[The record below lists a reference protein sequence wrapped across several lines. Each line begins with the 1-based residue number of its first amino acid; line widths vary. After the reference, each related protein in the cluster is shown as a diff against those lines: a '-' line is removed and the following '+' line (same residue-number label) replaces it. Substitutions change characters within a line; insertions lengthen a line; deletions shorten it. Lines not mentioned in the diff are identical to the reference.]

1 MNAIPLPPKPF
12 KRRSVIA
19 AAGAALAAVPVLAAC
34 GEDEQ
39 PVESDVDAAAID
51 SSKAS
56 GTIRLGY
63 FGNVT
68 HAPALVGLE
77 AGVFADT
84 LPAAAKIETTV
95 FNAGPSAIEAL
106 FADAIDISYI
116 GPNPAINGW
125 AQSEGA
131 ALFILAGSTSGGA
144 GLVVKPDITE
154 VEDLRGKALA
164 TPQLGNTQDVA
175 ARYWLKDQGFT
186 TDENG
191 GGDVAVTPIENSEVA
206 AAFDDDTVQAAWA
219 VEPRYSDL
227 LLKHG
232 AVEFLNE
239 RELWEGGEFVT
250 THIIVA
256 QNFYQEQP
264 ELVKAFV
271 EGHLAALD
279 YIAANPEEA
288 QTAAN
293 DHIEALTDKR
303 LDDAVIAAAFANL
316 TFTADPIADSLQG
329 SKEHAVEVGLLE
341 EVDLKGIYALDILN
355 EALRDRGEDEV
366 SAGELA

>member
-1 MNAIPLPPKPF
+1 MSSASPRPL

-19 AAGAALAAVPVLAAC
+19 AAAALPAVTALAAC
-34 GEDEQ
+34 GGNDDDSSE
-39 PVESDVDAAAID
+39 AAAD
-51 SSKAS
+51 ADASTAS

-84 LPAAAKIETTV
+84 LPGAVTIEETV

-125 AQSEGA
+125 AQSQGQ
-131 ALFILAGSTSGGA
+131 ALHIIAGSTSGGA
-144 GLVVKPDITE
+144 GLVVKPEIAT
-154 VEDLRGKALA
+154 VEDLRGRALA

-175 ARYWLKDQGFT
+175 ARYWLKEQGFA

-191 GGDVAVTPIENSEVA
+191 GGDVAVTPIDNSEVA
-206 AAFDDDTVQAAWA
+206 AAFDDGTVDAAWA

-239 RELWEGGEFVT
+239 RELWDGGEFVT
-250 THIIVA
+250 THIIVSKKFLDA
-256 QNFYQEQP
+256 QP
-264 ELVKAFV
+264 ALVKAFL

-279 YIAANPEEA
+279 YIAANPDDA
-288 QTAAN
+288 QVKSN
-293 DHIEALTDKR
+293 DRIEALTDKR

-316 TFTADPIADSLQG
+316 SFTADPIAASLQG
-329 SKEHAVEVGLLE
+329 SKEHAVEIGLLE
-341 EVDLKGIYALDILN
+341 EVDLTGIYALDALN
-355 EALRDRGEDEV
+355 QVLADRGDAEV
-366 SAGELA
+366 SAGDLA

>member
-1 MNAIPLPPKPF
+1 MSAIPVPPKNV

-19 AAGAALAAVPVLAAC
+19 AAGAALAAAPVLAAC
-34 GEDEQ
+34 GAD
-39 PVESDVDAAAID
+39 DAAGGGTAG
-51 SSKAS
+51 

-68 HAPALVGLE
+68 HAPALVGLQAE
-77 AGVFADT
+77 VFKQT
-84 LPAAAKIETTV
+84 LPAEVTIEETV

-106 FADAIDISYI
+106 FAGAIDISYI

-125 AQSEGA
+125 AQSGGQ
-131 ALFILAGSTSGGA
+131 ALHIIAGSTSGGA
-144 GLVVKPDITE
+144 GLVVKPEIAT

-175 ARYWLKDQGFT
+175 ARYWLKEQGYA

-206 AAFDDDTVQAAWA
+206 AAFDDGTVQAAWA

-239 RELWEGGEFVT
+239 RELWDGGEFVT
-250 THIIVA
+250 THVIVSKK
-256 QNFYQEQP
+256 FLDEQP
-264 ELVKAFV
+264 ALVKAFL

-279 YIAANPEEA
+279 YIAEHPEEA
-288 QTAAN
+288 QTASN
-293 DHIEALTDKR
+293 DRIESLTDKR

-316 TFTADPIADSLQG
+316 TFTADPIAASLDG

-341 EVDLKGIYALDILN
+341 DVDLKGIYKLEALN
-355 EALRDRGEDEV
+355 EVLAARGDAEV
-366 SAGELA
+366 SAGDLA

>member
-1 MNAIPLPPKPF
+1 MSIARLRPL

-19 AAGAALAAVPVLAAC
+19 AGAALSAAGALAAC
-34 GEDEQ
+34 GNGTDNTSE
-39 PVESDVDAAAID
+39 AAAEAD
-51 SSKAS
+51 SSTAS

-84 LPAAAKIETTV
+84 LPEAVTIEETV

-125 AQSEGA
+125 AQSGGQ
-131 ALFILAGSTSGGA
+131 ALHIIAGSTSGGA
-144 GLVVKPDITE
+144 GLVVKPEITE
-154 VEDLRGKALA
+154 VDDLRGKALA

-175 ARYWLKDQGFT
+175 ARYWLKEQGFT
-186 TDENG
+186 TDESG
-191 GGDVAVTPIENSEVA
+191 GGDVAVTPIDNSEVA
-206 AAFDDDTVQAAWA
+206 AAFDEGTVQAAWA

-250 THIIVA
+250 THIIVSKKFLDA
-256 QNFYQEQP
+256 QP
-264 ELVKAFV
+264 ALVKAFI

-288 QTAAN
+288 QTASN
-293 DHIEALTDKR
+293 DRIEALTDKR
-303 LDDAVIAAAFANL
+303 LDDAVIAAAWENL
-316 TFTADPIADSLQG
+316 SFTADPIAASLQG
-329 SKEHAVEVGLLE
+329 SKDHAVEIGLLE
-341 EVDLKGIYALDILN
+341 DVDLKGIYALDALN
-355 EALRDRGEDEV
+355 QVLADRGDAEV
-366 SAGELA
+366 SAGDLA

>member
-1 MNAIPLPPKPF
+1 MSSASLRPL

-19 AAGAALAAVPVLAAC
+19 AAAALSTASALAAC
-34 GEDEQ
+34 GNDDDNSSE
-39 PVESDVDAAAID
+39 AAADAD
-51 SSKAS
+51 SSTAS

-84 LPAAAKIETTV
+84 LPGAVKIEETV

-125 AQSEGA
+125 AQSQGQ
-131 ALFILAGSTSGGA
+131 ALHIIAGSTSGGA
-144 GLVVKPDITE
+144 GLVVKPEITE

-175 ARYWLKDQGFT
+175 ARYWLKEQGFA

-191 GGDVAVTPIENSEVA
+191 GGDVSVTPIDNSEVA
-206 AAFDDDTVQAAWA
+206 AAFDDGTVQAAWA

-239 RELWEGGEFVT
+239 RELWDGGEFVT
-250 THIIVA
+250 THIIVSKT
-256 QNFYQEQP
+256 FLDEQP
-264 ELVKAFV
+264 ALVKAFL

-279 YIAANPEEA
+279 YIAANPDEA
-288 QTAAN
+288 QVKSN
-293 DHIEALTDKR
+293 DRIEALTDKR
-303 LDDAVIAAAFANL
+303 LDDAVIAAAFENL
-316 TFTADPIADSLQG
+316 SFTADPIAASLQG
-329 SKEHAVEVGLLE
+329 SKDHAVEIGLLE
-341 EVDLKGIYALDILN
+341 EVDLKGIYALDALN
-355 EALRDRGEDEV
+355 QVLADRGDTEV
-366 SAGELA
+366 SAGDLA

>member
-1 MNAIPLPPKPF
+1 MSIVSQSPL

-19 AAGAALAAVPVLAAC
+19 AAGAALAAAPVLAAC
-34 GEDEQ
+34 GNDDDT
-39 PVESDVDAAAID
+39 SSAADAD
-51 SSKAS
+51 SSTAS

-77 AGVFADT
+77 AGVFKDT
-84 LPAAAKIETTV
+84 LPSEVKIEETV

-125 AQSEGA
+125 AQSDGQ
-131 ALFILAGSTSGGA
+131 ALHIIAGSTSGGA

-175 ARYWLKDQGFT
+175 ARYWLKEQGFE

-191 GGDVAVTPIENSEVA
+191 GGDVSVTPIDNSEVA
-206 AAFDDDTVQAAWA
+206 AAFDDGTVEAAWA

-227 LLKHG
+227 ILKHG

-239 RELWEGGEFVT
+239 RELWDGGEFVT
-250 THIIVA
+250 THIIVSTTFL
-256 QNFYQEQP
+256 NEQP
-264 ELVKAFV
+264 ALVKAFL
-271 EGHLAALD
+271 EGHVAALD
-279 YIAANPEEA
+279 YIAENPEEA
-288 QTAAN
+288 QTASN
-293 DHIEALTDKR
+293 DRIEALTDKR
-303 LDDAVIAAAFANL
+303 LDDAVIAAAFENL
-316 TFTADPIADSLQG
+316 SFTADPIAASLQG
-329 SKEHAVEVGLLE
+329 SKDHAVETGLLD
-341 EVDLKGIYALDILN
+341 EVDLKGIYALDALN
-355 EALRDRGEDEV
+355 QVLADRGDAEV
-366 SAGELA
+366 SAGDLA

>member
-1 MNAIPLPPKPF
+1 MSSARLRPL

-19 AAGAALAAVPVLAAC
+19 AAGAALTAAPVLAAC
-34 GEDEQ
+34 G
-39 PVESDVDAAAID
+39 SDDDNPAEAAAD
-51 SSKAS
+51 ADASTAS

-84 LPAAAKIETTV
+84 LPEAVTIEETV

-106 FADAIDISYI
+106 FSDAIDISYI

-125 AQSEGA
+125 AQSQGQ
-131 ALFILAGSTSGGA
+131 ALHIIAGSTSGGA
-144 GLVVKPDITE
+144 GLVVKPEITE

-175 ARYWLKDQGFT
+175 ARHWLKQQGFE

-191 GGDVAVTPIENSEVA
+191 GGDVSVTPIENAEVA
-206 AAFDDDTVQAAWA
+206 AAFDDGTVDAAWA

-227 LLKHG
+227 ILKHG

-256 QNFYQEQP
+256 KRFLEEQP
-264 ELVKAFV
+264 ALVKAFL

-288 QTAAN
+288 QTASN
-293 DHIEALTDKR
+293 DRIEALTDKR
-303 LDDAVIAAAFANL
+303 IDDAVIAAAWENL
-316 TFTADPIADSLQG
+316 SFTADPIAASLQG
-329 SKEHAVEVGLLE
+329 SKDHAVEVGLLE
-341 EVDLKGIYALDILN
+341 DVDLKGIYALDALN
-355 EALRDRGEDEV
+355 QVLADRGDAEV
-366 SAGELA
+366 SAGDLA

>member
-1 MNAIPLPPKPF
+1 MSTIPLPPKNV

-19 AAGAALAAVPVLAAC
+19 AAGAALAAAPVLAAC
-34 GEDEQ
+34 GED
-39 PVESDVDAAAID
+39 DAAGAED
-51 SSKAS
+51 TAS
-56 GTIRLGY
+56 GTLRLGY

-68 HAPALVGLE
+68 HAPALVGLQAE
-77 AGVFADT
+77 VFKKT
-84 LPAAAKIETTV
+84 LPAEVTIEETV

-125 AQSEGA
+125 AQSGGQ
-131 ALFILAGSTSGGA
+131 ALHIIAGSTSGGA
-144 GLVVKPDITE
+144 GLVVDPEITT

-175 ARYWLKDQGFT
+175 ARYWLKEQGFA

-206 AAFDDDTVQAAWA
+206 AAFDDGTVQAAWA

-239 RELWEGGEFVT
+239 RELWDGGEFVT
-250 THIIVA
+250 THVIVSKKFLDEKPA
-256 QNFYQEQP
+256 
-264 ELVKAFV
+264 LVKAFL

-293 DHIEALTDKR
+293 DRIESLTDKR

-316 TFTADPIADSLQG
+316 SFTADPIAASLDG

-341 EVDLKGIYALDILN
+341 DVDLKGIYKLDPLN
-355 EALRDRGEDEV
+355 EVLSARGDAEV
-366 SAGELA
+366 SAGDLA

>member
-1 MNAIPLPPKPF
+1 MSSASPRPL

-19 AAGAALAAVPVLAAC
+19 AAAALPAVSALAAC
-34 GEDEQ
+34 GTDDEN
-39 PVESDVDAAAID
+39 PDEAAADAD
-51 SSKAS
+51 SATAS

-84 LPAAAKIETTV
+84 LPEAVTIEETV

-125 AQSEGA
+125 AQSGGQ
-131 ALFILAGSTSGGA
+131 ALHIIAGSTSGGA
-144 GLVVKPDITE
+144 GLVVKPEITV

-175 ARYWLKDQGFT
+175 ARYWLKEQGFA

-191 GGDVAVTPIENSEVA
+191 GGDVSVTPIDNSEVA
-206 AAFDDDTVQAAWA
+206 AAFDDGTVQAAWA

-232 AVEFLNE
+232 GVEFLNE
-239 RELWEGGEFVT
+239 RELWDGGEFVT
-250 THIIVA
+250 THIIVSKTFLDA
-256 QNFYQEQP
+256 QP
-264 ELVKAFV
+264 ALVKAFL

-279 YIAANPEEA
+279 YIAANPDEA
-288 QTAAN
+288 QVKSN
-293 DHIEALTDKR
+293 DRIEALTDKR
-303 LDDAVIAAAFANL
+303 LDDEVIAAAFANL
-316 TFTADPIADSLQG
+316 SFTADPIAASLQG
-329 SKEHAVEVGLLE
+329 SKEHAVEIGLLD
-341 EVDLKGIYALDILN
+341 EVDLTGIYALDALN
-355 EALRDRGEDEV
+355 QVLADRGDAEV
-366 SAGELA
+366 SAGDLA

>member
-1 MNAIPLPPKPF
+1 MSTASPRPL
-12 KRRSVIA
+12 KRRSLIA
-19 AAGAALAAVPVLAAC
+19 AAGAATAVGALAAC
-34 GEDEQ
+34 GTDDGNASE
-39 PVESDVDAAAID
+39 AAAD
-51 SSKAS
+51 ADASTAS

-63 FGNVT
+63 FGNIT
-68 HAPALVGLE
+68 HAPALVGLQAE
-77 AGVFADT
+77 VFKNT
-84 LPAAAKIETTV
+84 LPEAVHIEETV

-125 AQSEGA
+125 AQSGGQ
-131 ALFILAGSTSGGA
+131 ALHIIAGSTSGGA

-175 ARYWLKDQGFT
+175 ARYWLKEQGFV

-191 GGDVAVTPIENSEVA
+191 GGDVSVTPIDNAEVA
-206 AAFDDDTVQAAWA
+206 AAFDDGTVQAAWA

-227 LLKHG
+227 LLKHD

-256 QNFYQEQP
+256 KSFLDEQP
-264 ELVKAFV
+264 ALVKAFL

-279 YIAANPEEA
+279 YIAASPEEA
-288 QTAAN
+288 QTASN
-293 DHIEALTDKR
+293 DRIEALTDKR
-303 LDDAVIAAAFANL
+303 LDDAVIAAAWENL
-316 TFTADPIADSLQG
+316 SFTADPIAASLQG
-329 SKEHAVEVGLLE
+329 SKDHAVEIGLLE
-341 EVDLKGIYALDILN
+341 EVDLKGIYALDALN
-355 EALRDRGEDEV
+355 QVLADRGDAEV
-366 SAGELA
+366 SAGDLG

>member
-1 MNAIPLPPKPF
+1 MSIR
-12 KRRSVIA
+12 RRSVIA
-19 AAGAALAAVPVLAAC
+19 AAGAALTAAPVLAAC
-34 GEDEQ
+34 GNDGGSGSE
-39 PVESDVDAAAID
+39 AAAEAD
-51 SSKAS
+51 GATAS

-77 AGVFADT
+77 AGVFNDT
-84 LPAAAKIETTV
+84 LPSAVTIEATV

-106 FADAIDISYI
+106 FNGAIDITYI

-125 AQSEGA
+125 AQSGGE
-131 ALFILAGSTSGGA
+131 ALHIIAGSTSGGA
-144 GLVVKPDITE
+144 GLVVHESITTA
-154 VEDLRGKALA
+154 EDLRGKALA

-175 ARYWLKDQGFT
+175 ARYWLKEQGFE
-186 TDENG
+186 TDESG

-206 AAFDDDTVQAAWA
+206 AAFDEGVVQAAWA

-227 LLKHG
+227 VLKHG

-250 THIIVA
+250 THVIVSKT
-256 QNFYQEQP
+256 FLDEQP
-264 ELVKAFV
+264 ALVKAFL

-288 QTAAN
+288 RTASN
-293 DHIEALTDKR
+293 DRIEALTDKR
-303 LDDAVIAAAFANL
+303 LDDAVIAAAFENL
-316 TFTADPIADSLQG
+316 SFTADPVAASLQG
-329 SKEHAVEVGLLE
+329 SKDHAVEVGLLE
-341 EVDLKGIYALDILN
+341 EVDLKGIYALDALN
-355 EALRDRGEDEV
+355 QVLSDRGDAEV
-366 SAGELA
+366 SAGDLG